1 MVKELL
7 APFAHRHNQDD
18 TWDSIC
24 SKCFLVV
31 ATEENEE
38 ELREHET
45 ESRLRCPENGE
56 AHGRNVRT
64 NQDAAALKFVR
75 ARKLP
80 MRMRRPS

>member
-38 ELREHET
+38 ELREHEQNHD
-45 ESRLRCPENGE
+45 C
-56 AHGRNVRT
+56 
-64 NQDAAALKFVR
+64 AALR
-75 ARKLP
+75 MARRTAGTLEP
-80 MRMRRPS
+80 IRTRQL